1 MKLRHGPAR
10 RFAALTNLP
19 ARRFAALTLAAWL
32 AAGWPASGGCAS
44 SPEPQ
49 FYTLFPRG
57 GSELPSE
64 PLQVELRRPGLPG
77 YLDRPQIVRHQESE
91 KLEFSANSRWGAPLQ
106 DMVGSILAENIAQRL
121 PGSSVFTEAGAISA
135 SPDALVEL
143 DLQRFELTSK
153 GSVELIA
160 QVAVHWPKTAASPR
174 LDRYTL
180 SSPSRGITTEQL
192 VTQMSLLLAELADSI
207 ARSISAGAPK
217 APGEP
222 SAEPAH

>member
-1 MKLRHGPAR
+1 MKLRDAS
-10 RFAALTNLP
+10 
-19 ARRFAALTLAAWL
+19 ARRFAALTLTAWL
-32 AAGWPASGGCAS
+32 AAGWPAIGGCAS

-57 GSELPSE
+57 GNELPSE

-77 YLDRPQIVRHQESE
+77 YLDRPQIVRHQQSE

-106 DMVGSILAENIAQRL
+106 DMVGSILAENLAQRL

-135 SPDALVEL
+135 VPDALIEL

-160 QVAVHWPKTAASPR
+160 QVAVHWPKTGATPR
-174 LDRYTL
+174 LDRYAL
-180 SSPSRGITTEQL
+180 SSPSQGVATEQL
-192 VTQMSLLLAELADSI
+192 VTQMSGLLAGLADSI

-217 APGEP
+217 ASGEP
-222 SAEPAH
+222 SVDPPQ